1 MRRLATLLLLAFL
14 LTACSQSPDS
24 GKVVEAQD
32 PGKKFIILTTT
43 TSTQDSGLL
52 DVLIPKFEEQT
63 RYRVKTIAVGTGEAL
78 AMGRR
83 GDADV
88 LLTHAAAKE
97 KDLIADGSAIN
108 RQIVMHNDFLFAG
121 PEDDPAQV
129 HDGNSGAESVVKIA
143 KEQAR
148 FVSRGDNSGTH
159 IREMSLWEA
168 AGIDPEGAWY
178 IETGQGMGATL
189 LIADQKQAYLLTDRG
204 TYLAF
209 KKRLR
214 LVEHVEGDP
223 VFLNIYSV
231 MQVNPERFE
240 NVNDD
245 GAEAFSEFLTGEE
258 AQEIIRKFGVEEYG
272 QPLFFPD
279 AGRIEEELAN

>member
-1 MRRLATLLLLAFL
+1 
-14 LTACSQSPDS
+14 
-24 GKVVEAQD
+24 
-32 PGKKFIILTTT
+32 
-43 TSTQDSGLL
+43 
-52 DVLIPKFEEQT
+52 
-63 RYRVKTIAVGTGEAL
+63 
-78 AMGRR
+78 
-83 GDADV
+83 
-88 LLTHAAAKE
+88 
-97 KDLIADGSAIN
+97 
-108 RQIVMHNDFLFAG
+108 
-121 PEDDPAQV
+121 
-129 HDGNSGAESVVKIA
+129 
-143 KEQAR
+143 
-148 FVSRGDNSGTH
+148 
-159 IREMSLWEA
+159 MSLWEA

-209 KKRLR
+209 KKRLG
-214 LVEHVEGDP
+214 LVEHVEGAP

-258 AQEIIRKFGVEEYG
+258 AQEIIRTFGVEEYG